1 MDTKRLRRRLRLV
14 PFLIV
19 LAVALTL
26 PQAAA
31 AGGGNGPERAVQLI
45 EQLEQASDPDAAFA
59 ALSPK
64 DQRLVVSFLTVMEV
78 DEVAFTDRAG
88 SSDTDGLAAAASTC
102 YTFTKR
108 FDGKNTFGGTLFSY
122 FLKINW
128 CGNGSTITSTP
139 TQSRWGTT
147 YYAYWFF
154 NGHIDWSSSGGY
166 GKTYYQ
172 AFTQGSFSF
181 CPPILGCV
189 QGRYPWIDMTVYP
202 NGGVSGSM
210 GG

>member
-1 MDTKRLRRRLRLV
+1 MDAERSRRG
-14 PFLIV
+14 LIPILIALMLV
-19 LAVALTL
+19 LAV

-31 AGGGNGPERAVQLI
+31 AGGGSGPERAARLVA
-45 EQLEQASDPDAAFA
+45 QLEQAADPNAAFA

-64 DQRLVVSFLTVMEV
+64 DQRLVVSYLTVVEV
-78 DEVAFTDRAG
+78 EEASFSDRAQA
-88 SSDTDGLAAAASTC
+88 SDADGLTAAAASTC

-108 FDGKNTFGGTLFSY
+108 FDGKNTFGGVLFSY
-122 FLKINW
+122 FLKVNW

-139 TQSRWGTT
+139 SSRRWGQT

-166 GKTYYQ
+166 GKTFYQ

-189 QGRYPWIDMTVYP
+189 QGRYPYIGMTVYP